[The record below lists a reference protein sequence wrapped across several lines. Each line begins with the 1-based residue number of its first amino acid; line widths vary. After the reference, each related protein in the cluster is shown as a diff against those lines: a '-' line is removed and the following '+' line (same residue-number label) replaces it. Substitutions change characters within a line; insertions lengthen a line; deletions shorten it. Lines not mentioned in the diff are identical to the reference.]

1 MFKTACIIASAAT
14 ISALNLNAVPHDA
27 TRHHD
32 GHDDSGCKSGEDKD
46 GRFGLC
52 VGDSDCTH
60 PNNFCKG
67 KNVACYHP
75 TKTCEKFTDNSHG
88 EDENKDDHH
97 EDGTHKE
104 HEEDHHHDD
113 GSEEH
118 HHDGSEKAHE
128 HDHPTPEH
136 HNDDEAHHEEED
148 KHEPKL
154 R

>member
-88 EDENKDDHH
+88 EDENKDEHH

-118 HHDGSEKAHE
+118 HHDGSEEAHH

-136 HNDDEAHHEEED
+136 HNDDEAHH
-148 KHEPKL
+148 
-154 R
+154 